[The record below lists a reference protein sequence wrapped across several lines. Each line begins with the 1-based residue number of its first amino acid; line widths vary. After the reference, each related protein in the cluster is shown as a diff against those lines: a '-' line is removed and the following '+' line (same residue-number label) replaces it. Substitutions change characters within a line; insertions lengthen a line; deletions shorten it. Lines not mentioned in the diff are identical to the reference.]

1 MSSESSR
8 RALLQAAGVAYT
20 TNLFTGQSR
29 GANDKV
35 NAAFI
40 GMGRMGRGNLGIAL
54 KQENLHVSA
63 VCDVYQPNLELAGNM
78 TTKQPGG
85 AARMIKDF
93 REILADKSVDIVCIA
108 TPDHWHPYMTIE
120 ACKAGKD
127 VYVEKPTSVTI
138 EEGQKMVLA
147 ARKYKRVVQ
156 GGTMQR
162 SGDHFIAACNIVKS
176 GDLGDVTVDKTWNYG
191 NAKPEGIGN
200 PPDGPTV

>member
-54 KQENLHVSA
+54 KQDNLHVSA

-93 REILADKSVDIVCIA
+93 REILADKASTSSASPPLTTGI
-108 TPDHWHPYMTIE
+108 
-120 ACKAGKD
+120 
-127 VYVEKPTSVTI
+127 PT
-138 EEGQKMVLA
+138 
-147 ARKYKRVVQ
+147 
-156 GGTMQR
+156 
-162 SGDHFIAACNIVKS
+162 
-176 GDLGDVTVDKTWNYG
+176 
-191 NAKPEGIGN
+191 
-200 PPDGPTV
+200 